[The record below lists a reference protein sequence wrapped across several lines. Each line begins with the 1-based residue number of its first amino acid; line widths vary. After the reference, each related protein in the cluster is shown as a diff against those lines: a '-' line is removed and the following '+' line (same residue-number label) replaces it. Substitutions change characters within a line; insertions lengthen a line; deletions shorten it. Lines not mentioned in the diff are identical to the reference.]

1 MRIEYH
7 PAIATELAE
16 IRDHYEARASGLGI
30 SFIDEFERQVMA
42 IAAMPTRWRV
52 VQTGLRRSLM
62 RRFPYVIVFR
72 IMDDDWLRITVVKH
86 EKRHPAYGINRR

>member
-1 MRIEYH
+1 MRIEYP

-16 IRDHYEARASGLGI
+16 IRDHYEACASGLGI